1 MANNEKITKKFTG
14 KSKLNSTRFPK
25 SINVNGKSIKNNSHI
40 ANEFNKYIAS
50 VEPNS
55 VSSIQNTSKTFK
67 DFLLPIEKN
76 MEYKGFIFEVF
87 ERTFT

>member
-1 MANNEKITKKFTG
+1 MANNEKITKKIIG
-14 KSKLNSTRFPK
+14 KSKLNATRFPK
-25 SINVNGKSIKNNSHI
+25 SINANGKSIKNNSHI

-67 DFLLPIEKN
+67 DFLLPIEKK
-76 MEYKGFIFEVF
+76 MEYKGFSFEVF

>member
-1 MANNEKITKKFTG
+1 MANNEKIKKFTG

-25 SINVNGKSIKNNSHI
+25 SVNANGKSIKNNSHI
-40 ANEFNKYIAS
+40 ANEFDKYIAS

-67 DFLLPIEKN
+67 DSLLPIEKN
-76 MEYKGFIFEVF
+76 M
-87 ERTFT
+87 